1 MKYHPGGDD
10 YHGRSK
16 TIPPDLQILQEL
28 SMPIAGSI
36 PCHFRQLTN
45 IPWKSKTK
53 EGFFDDPSQNFLT
66 AIGRSIADLD
76 FPYMC
81 MVDGEVYVILS

>member
-1 MKYHPGGDD
+1 MKCHPGGED

-36 PCHFRQLTN
+36 PCHLRQLAY
-45 IPWKSKTK
+45 PWKSKTK
-53 EGFFDDPSQNFLT
+53 ECFVDDPSQNFLT
-66 AIGRSIADLD
+66 TTGQSIADLD

-81 MVDGEVYVILS
+81 MVDGEVT